1 MLYGML
7 FHQHTFQNQKK
18 EDWKNI
24 AGAFYQ
30 RWNFPN
36 CLGGSLY
43 YNYKGTFS
51 LNLMAL
57 VDANYNFT
65 YINIGDYGS
74 NADGSVLKNCE
85 LGKAFL
91 NNELDVPDPVFDQL

>member
-1 MLYGML
+1 MGCS
-7 FHQHTFQNQKK
+7 FTNIPSRTKKK
-18 EDWKNI
+18 EDWENI

-74 NADGSVLKNCE
+74 NADGSVFKNCE

-91 NNELDVPDPVFDQL
+91 NNELDVPDPVFAQL